1 MSTMNQ
7 TPYRTVEPGIRQ
19 YRTGLFIAVIT
30 RHDKTA
36 PGLARSYCRSGL
48 RSIGEARAARAE
60 LERLH
65 PKRKQGRKPGPQGR
79 RLKGGM
85 RKPE

>member
-1 MSTMNQ
+1 MSLHQ
-7 TPYRTVEPGIRQ
+7 TAYRTIEPGIRQ
-19 YRTGLFIAVIT
+19 YVTGLFIAIIT
-30 RHDKTA
+30 RYDKNA

-60 LERLH
+60 LEALH

-79 RLKGGM
+79 RAAKA
-85 RKPE
+85 RITA